1 MVFMKENRRY
11 LLIIVMLM
19 ILLLYSTVIH
29 SLWVIILAVLN
40 CCAALLTEYLFM
52 LKRKRTR
59 QLSYDTLITAMLF
72 TLVLPPFTPLEV
84 SLIGI
89 VFGIFF
95 GKCVYGGSGYT
106 IFNPALVGRVFLHA
120 SFTKPMTTIWLD
132 QYIGG
137 VGISDIPMDKTI
149 AVLIILMGL
158 LLLSKKVISIYI
170 SGSILVT
177 YGLLT
182 VGGYMLT
189 LGNQMSPADSLLSG
203 GVLLGALFMAVDPVT
218 SPKNQSAQI
227 LYGLIIGS
235 LVYIIRS
242 FSTTQGAIVFAIL
255 IGNMLT
261 PIIDISVDTLAK
273 SQAQKRGESL
283 E

>member
-1 MVFMKENRRY
+1 MKENRRY

>member
-1 MVFMKENRRY
+1 
-11 LLIIVMLM
+11 
-19 ILLLYSTVIH
+19 
-29 SLWVIILAVLN
+29 
-40 CCAALLTEYLFM
+40 M
-52 LKRKRTR
+52 LKRKHTH
-59 QLSYDTLITAMLF
+59 QLSYDTLITAILF

-95 GKCVYGGSGYT
+95 GKCVYGGSGYS

-137 VGISDIPMDKTI
+137 FGISDIPMDRTA
-149 AVLIILMGL
+149 AVLIVVMGIL
-158 LLLSKKVISIYI
+158 LLTKKITSIYI

-189 LGNQMSPADSLLSG
+189 IGNQMSPMDSLLSG

-218 SPKNQSAQI
+218 SPKHQSAQI
-227 LYGLIIGS
+227 FYGLIIGS

-242 FSTTQGAIVFAIL
+242 FSTTQGAIVFAVL

-261 PIIDISVDTLAK
+261 PIIDISVDSLTK
-273 SQAQKRGESL
+273 SQAQNRGDYL